1 MDAANI
7 YGVHRTTVYLRDEQA
22 VRLKRAA
29 ARSGQS
35 EAELIREGVELIL
48 ESLPNERPEPSVF
61 FDSGDATWAE
71 RTDEILAEGFGSEG
85 YQ

>member
-1 MDAANI
+1 M
-7 YGVHRTTVYLRDEQA
+7 HRTTVYLRDEQA

-29 ARSGQS
+29 ARSGHS

-48 ESLPNERPEPSVF
+48 SSLHTERPEPGVF
-61 FDSGDATWAE
+61 FDSGDPTWAD

-85 YQ
+85 HQ